1 MEGCVRRNVDAPGPT
16 LILDREGRAL
26 PFDGRRL
33 TASIRRTL
41 TVLNPAASSTT
52 AFEAE
57 DLSRVIGRFLE
68 LSGARRTLSAE
79 SLAGHVLQVLQ
90 SAGHEEAARLYAR
103 SRSRREQ
110 GVALRISDLIEAEAD
125 LPRDEAVL
133 IGSEVEQGLAAAG
146 LRDPSASLLR
156 EWVDHVLRRRGL
168 AQGLVRPA
176 LVGLS
181 PDSLKSL
188 LADGQPG
195 LSAELRGAR
204 GLLSSYAMS
213 NVFPEDVALA
223 HSRGQLDL
231 GALAPCNRVHGLC
244 VAPWGLPQVRK
255 APAETRMAALGEL
268 LRDLAGLVSHEVR
281 VLWNGPRPEGQD
293 LLRLEHHLAMPV
305 DVGARIVLCID
316 GSDPELV
323 RAFLAHPS
331 LTRTCRLRVYGPK
344 LEPTLIPEI
353 VARTADVEV
362 ARRAPRPGLVVG
374 SCAVSLL
381 RHALQARRSGIA
393 EDFAER
399 DVAGSDGRGDPTSFL
414 DAIEDT
420 AELAATGLAAWHDLG
435 VGKAAG
441 ESIEEKLG
449 QSLPKTWW
457 LEPAGMVQAR
467 VVLLGAGAQARRNGR
482 DLAVSVG
489 DRLRRGW
496 ISRWPYDPGDNV
508 WEPQRLG
515 GGPSDLELHP
525 ASPRVQRRFRRLD
538 LPLEAPRSVKSED
551 PQGAT
556 SDPEQEPLGEGETFS
571 HDGEADPAARG
582 REVVEL
588 RRSLGCAEH
597 APAPRKASDA
607 SVRETFLR
615 AFLEPSLNEAD
626 ISPCA

>member
-1 MEGCVRRNVDAPGPT
+1 MRRNVDAPGPT

-41 TVLNPAASSTT
+41 SVLNPAASSTT

-68 LSGARRTLSAE
+68 LSGAKRTLSAE
-79 SLAGHVLQVLQ
+79 ALAGHVLQVLQ

-110 GVALRISDLIEAEAD
+110 GVALRISDLIEAEID
-125 LPRDEAVL
+125 LSRGEAVL
-133 IGSEVEQGLAAAG
+133 IGNEVEQGLAAAG
-146 LRDPSASLLR
+146 LRDPSVSLLR
-156 EWVDHVLRRRGL
+156 EWVDHVLRRRGV
-168 AQGLVRPA
+168 AQGLVRPS
-176 LVGLS
+176 LVGVA
-181 PDSLKSL
+181 PDSLQSL

-195 LSAELRGAR
+195 VSAELRGSR
-204 GLLSSYAMS
+204 GLLSSYAMTD
-213 NVFPEDVALA
+213 VFPEDVALA
-223 HSRGQLDL
+223 HSRGLLDL
-231 GALAPCNRVHGLC
+231 EALASSNRVHGLC
-244 VAPWGLPQVRK
+244 VAPWGLPQIRK
-255 APAETRMAALGEL
+255 APAEARMAVLGEL

-281 VLWNGPRPEGQD
+281 VLWNGPRPAEQD
-293 LLRLEHHLAMPV
+293 LLQLEHHLAMPV
-305 DVGARIVLCID
+305 DVGARIVLCLD

-331 LTRTCRLRVYGPK
+331 LTRTCRLRVHGPQ
-344 LEPTLIPEI
+344 LDPSLIPEI

-362 ARRAPRPGLVVG
+362 ARRAPRPGLVAG
-374 SCAVSLL
+374 SCSLSLL
-381 RHALQARRSGIA
+381 RHALQSRQAG
-393 EDFAER
+393 
-399 DVAGSDGRGDPTSFL
+399 VASDLADSDQVGDPSGFL
-414 DAIEDT
+414 DAVEET
-420 AELAATGLAAWHDLG
+420 AELATAGLAAWHDLG

-441 ESIEEKLG
+441 ESIEDRLG
-449 QSLPKTWW
+449 QSLPVTWW

-467 VVLLGAGAQARRNGR
+467 VVLLGAGAQARQNGR
-482 DLAVSVG
+482 DLAVAVG

-496 ISRWPYDPGDNV
+496 ISRWPVDPGDNV

-515 GGPSDLELHP
+515 GGPSNLELHP
-525 ASPRVQRRFRRLD
+525 ASPRAQRRFRQLD
-538 LPLEAPRSVKSED
+538 LPLESPRSTRFEYS
-551 PQGAT
+551 QGAAF
-556 SDPEQEPLGEGETFS
+556 DPEQEPLGEGETFS

-588 RRSLGCAEH
+588 RRCLGCAEH

-607 SVRETFLR
+607 SVRESFLR

-626 ISPCA
+626 ISLCA